1 MEPLV
6 TASLW
11 IGIVAY
17 LGFAVFCFVNLLRGI
32 TGRALMTAALATF
45 IRFATEAAVPAAS
58 RLLEAG
64 ATVAWLVLLA
74 RAIGLDTFAFGSQ
87 QGNVATVS
95 VVAILACAFTAL
107 VEIAAW
113 MNLASLPVASA
124 LGMVVANV
132 GGLVLIEQLARNTV
146 PDHQWR
152 LRYLNIGVGLGFG
165 YNLVQHALGLALA
178 NEVAS
183 LVALQPAVMALM
195 IPFLI
200 IASLRNRANQLR
212 FNLSREF
219 VFRTS
224 VLAAT
229 GVFLLSL
236 SLLGYLAQILSGDIG
251 LTIALFAAIV
261 AASAFVTVISSTR
274 IRNTLRVVLAKT
286 FFAYRYDYR
295 ELWLSVTAQLT
306 EESAD
311 FDLTQQVQRSLMG
324 LMHAG
329 YSCLWRLDDTGHM
342 TPVSNV
348 SAANWDVRLDSA
360 TTQVMVD
367 FFATRNWVLDLRD
380 LPESAAEIGAQLA
393 RNRIFDDARFVVPMF
408 VREGLTGIVLV
419 GDSSVLDKL
428 SWEDYDVVK
437 LVSRQGAAF
446 LALEEANQQLIEQ
459 EQFTAV
465 NQMSAFLLHDIKTI
479 NAQLSLLVDNA
490 EQHKHNPAFI
500 DDMLATTRNSVSRT
514 RRIIEALRD
523 ETPLPDDNDK
533 LTNSLDLGATLE
545 SWLRDVFPA
554 STRVTLT
561 CDEPVLAAAGTDDVL
576 TPVNHLVQNALEAS
590 NDTDM
595 VSITVCR
602 DPNWAYIEVT
612 DTGHGMTREFVASE
626 LFKPFSSSKGVSGM
640 GIGAYQARAT
650 VRKLGGDITV
660 QSEVGSGSTFS
671 ISLPLATSTS
681 GASPQEA

>member
-45 IRFATEAAVPAAS
+45 IWFATEAAVPAAS